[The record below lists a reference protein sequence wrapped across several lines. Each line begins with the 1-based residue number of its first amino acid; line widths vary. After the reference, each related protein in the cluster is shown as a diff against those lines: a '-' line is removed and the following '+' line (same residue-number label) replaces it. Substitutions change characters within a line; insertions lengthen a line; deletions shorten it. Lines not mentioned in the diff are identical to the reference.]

1 MSDLWAFLAE
11 PLQHAFIVRGMVA
24 GMVVGIVCAVVG
36 TFVVLRGMAFLG
48 DAMAHT
54 LLPGVAIGYL
64 AGGGARGPVFWGGF
78 GAAVCAALAI
88 GFISRRAR
96 LREDAAIGVIFA
108 GMFALGVALISSTG
122 SYAVDLSHFLFGDVL
137 GVMNADLLRIAVV
150 GGGVV
155 LIVVALYKE
164 LLVVTFDPIFA
175 ATLRIPAG
183 FLYYLLLILVAA
195 VIVISLQTVGVAM
208 MVAML
213 VTPPA
218 AARLLVQRV
227 PAMMLVAAGIGCFS
241 TLCGLY
247 VSYYVGLASGAA
259 IVLAATACFL
269 LALAVSALRG
279 FLRQRSRQGAG
290 TDDVP

>member
-1 MSDLWAFLAE
+1 MSDALAFLAE
-11 PLQHAFIVRGMVA
+11 PLHHAFLVRGLAA
-24 GMVVGIVCAVVG
+24 GMVVGVVCAIVG

-54 LLPGVAIGYL
+54 ILPGVALGYL
-64 AGGGARGPVFWGGF
+64 AGGGARGPVFWGGL
-78 GAAVCAALAI
+78 GAALCAAMAI

-96 LREDAAIGVIFA
+96 MREDAAIGVIFA

-137 GVMNADLLRIAVV
+137 GVSNDDLVRTAIVGAAVI
-150 GGGVV
+150 
-155 LIVVALYKE
+155 LVVAGLYKE
-164 LLVVTFDPIFA
+164 LLVVTFDPVFA

-183 FLYYLLLILVAA
+183 FLYYLLLVLVAA

-218 AARLLVQRV
+218 AARLLVRRV
-227 PAMMLVAAGIGCFS
+227 PAMMALAGAIGCFS
-241 TLCGLY
+241 TVFGLY
-247 VSYYVGLASGAA
+247 VSYYAGLASGAA
-259 IVLAATACFL
+259 IVLTATLCFL
-269 LALAVSALRG
+269 LALAGTGVRG
-279 FLRQRSRQGAG
+279 FLRRRAERRGG
-290 TDDVP
+290 